1 MLASS
6 RGACNGKNLPRTIT
20 PSPELPPAPTNAP
33 GKTDRKTTAKNS
45 FPVPP
50 AGHCTDT
57 RSQTRMQRSLPC
69 CRRPLANTVRWGKAT
84 RCWCNSA
91 SQTARQKA
99 QKLNRS
105 RFWSW
110 PDQRKSRVNTGA
122 SSAQSQNN
130 EPKISSTISTPRKKR
145 FRMSFDTQQDAKT
158 QEQREHH
165 VEILKFQNA
174 VLGKR
179 HRERHL

>member
-33 GKTDRKTTAKNS
+33 GKTDRK
-45 FPVPP
+45 PV
-50 AGHCTDT
+50 
-57 RSQTRMQRSLPC
+57 RKFLSPC
-69 CRRPLANTVRWGKAT
+69 RPLAIVQIQDHKPGCSNPCHAAAGHQ
-84 RCWCNSA
+84 
-91 SQTARQKA
+91 QTLCSGVKPHAAGVIQPAKQRGRKRKTEPQ
-99 QKLNRS
+99 S
-105 RFWSW
+105 FWSW

-130 EPKISSTISTPRKKR
+130 EPKISSTISTPRKNGSGW
-145 FRMSFDTQQDAKT
+145 FRYTTRCKT

-174 VLGKR
+174 ILGKR

>member
-1 MLASS
+1 MLALS
-6 RGACNGKNLPRTIT
+6 RGACNGKIYRA
-20 PSPELPPAPTNAP
+20 PSPHHPNYPQHQQMHRVKQIEKPL
-33 GKTDRKTTAKNS
+33 RKFLS
-45 FPVPP
+45 
-50 AGHCTDT
+50 
-57 RSQTRMQRSLPC
+57 PC
-69 CRRPLANTVRWGKAT
+69 RPLAIVQIQDHKPGCSDPCHA
-84 RCWCNSA
+84 A
-91 SQTARQKA
+91 AGHQQTLCGGVKPHAAGVIQPAKQRGRKRKTEPQ
-99 QKLNRS
+99 S
-105 RFWSW
+105 FWSW

-130 EPKISSTISTPRKKR
+130 EPKSAVRSARRAKNGSGW
-145 FRMSFDTQQDAKT
+145 FRYTTRCKT